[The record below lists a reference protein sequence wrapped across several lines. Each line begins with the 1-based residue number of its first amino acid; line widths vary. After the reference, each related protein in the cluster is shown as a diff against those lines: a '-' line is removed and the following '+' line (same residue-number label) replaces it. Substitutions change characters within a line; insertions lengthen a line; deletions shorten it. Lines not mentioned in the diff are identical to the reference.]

1 MSTLLLFIARIAI
14 VLYIL
19 AGAGLFFALR
29 TLLQARRAKRLAVF
43 GLEREAALQM
53 QHRALRSIATL
64 ALLIGVV
71 YVIKNIVVP
80 NLSAAAPDQQ
90 PEPTVIV
97 FVTQPPTPTPA
108 LLLFPTITPTVGPPP
123 AEVAEATA
131 PPETPVNGCEIIGS
145 TITLPQPGDTVSG
158 QVTVQGEA
166 NILNFAQYKFEVRGP
181 STGGEWVVVGTYN
194 APVVSGLLG
203 VWDSTSLMP
212 GSYTLRLVI
221 FRQDGTYLPPCEVP
235 ITIGS
240 RPVPTL
246 AP

>member
-29 TLLQARRAKRLAVF
+29 TLLQARRAKRLALF

-53 QHRALRSIATL
+53 QRRALHSIVTL
-64 ALLIGVV
+64 ALLIGMV

-80 NLSAAAPDQQ
+80 NLSEAAPEQ
-90 PEPTVIV
+90 PEPTAIV
-97 FVTQPPTPTPA
+97 FVTQPPTATPA

-131 PPETPVNGCEIIGS
+131 LPETPVNGCEIIGS

-158 QVTVQGEA
+158 QVMVQGEA
-166 NILNFAQYKFEVRGP
+166 NVLNFAQYKFEVRGP
-181 STGGEWVVVGTYN
+181 STDGEWVVVGTYN

-240 RPVPTL
+240 RPVPTP